1 MVLRLKYFYLLN
13 TCDMSIQGEHDTC
26 LMLQHYNVVSKN
38 VKYPDVNYN
47 NQNIKTRMKIKITI
61 KSTFADVQINL

>member
-13 TCDMSIQGEHDTC
+13 TCDMWIQGEHDTC

-47 NQNIKTRMKIKITI
+47 NQKYKN
-61 KSTFADVQINL
+61 